1 MKLVRQWELCSPQ
14 QAVYII
20 TDLSS
25 CSAHQPRA
33 CPSTVSSLALPSRE
47 IFHLLP
53 NCTTRSWTHQTRY
66 SLIITLKTLHHCAL
80 YSPQW
85 ILYTR
90 APYDPCT
97 DLSALCKATVG
108 EGGVVLGGG
117 GSRKKIYRHGSRWRI
132 TLRDLQKGWMTFGC
146 VKGFIG
152 RV

>member
-53 NCTTRSWTHQTRY
+53 NCTTRSWIHQTRY

-117 GSRKKIYRHGSRWRI
+117 GGVGRRCTDMAHAEGSHSGIFKKAEWP
-132 TLRDLQKGWMTFGC
+132 LDVWKDL
-146 VKGFIG
+146 
-152 RV
+152 